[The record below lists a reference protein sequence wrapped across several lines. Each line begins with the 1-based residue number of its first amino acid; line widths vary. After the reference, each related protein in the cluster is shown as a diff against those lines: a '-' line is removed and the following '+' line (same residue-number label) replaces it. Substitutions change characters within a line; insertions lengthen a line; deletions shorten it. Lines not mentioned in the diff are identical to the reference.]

1 MDEEFASKKIQEWY
15 DIHSD
20 EIYRFI
26 VMLTGDQEI
35 AKDLMHDT
43 FLKSYFSLQHYQGKV
58 SVKNWLY
65 RIARSVTIDYQ
76 RRARPIAFY
85 LSEWNLLSVVN
96 SNCPQKIVE
105 LGEMEV
111 HLYEALKKLKHSY
124 NEVIVLRKL
133 KEMSIQETA
142 EVLDWSEAKVKTT
155 LFRAQLALKKQLE
168 KEGYTH
174 ENI

>member
-1 MDEEFASKKIQEWY
+1 MDEEFAKRKIQEWY
-15 DIHSD
+15 DLHSD

-43 FLKSYFSLQHYQGKV
+43 FLKSYFSLQQYQGKL

-65 RIARSVTIDYQ
+65 RIARSITVDHQ
-76 RRARPIAFY
+76 RRARPVAFF
-85 LSEWNLLSVVN
+85 LREWNVLSVE
-96 SNCPQKIVE
+96 SGNCPQKIVE

-111 HLYEALKKLKHSY
+111 HLYTALRKLKHSY
-124 NEVIVLRKL
+124 KEVIVLRKL

-142 EVLDWSEAKVKTT
+142 QVLGWSEAKVKTT

-168 KEGYTH
+168 KEGYVH
-174 ENI
+174 ENV